1 MKAGLANFSYSEA
14 ELGAIAVAMASPRP
28 WDCEE
33 AEAIKTRIK
42 AFHLQFGEELCC
54 YCYRDVHGEFSM
66 VLDVEHILPKRHY
79 KPLTFDIRNLS
90 VACKRCNMKMK
101 RDDLDF
107 LRLPVDAADIWDGQ
121 KYRLIHPNIDE
132 RNAHLERVVLQ
143 RNAKKF
149 VKYVVI
155 GDSEKGKFSYD
166 YFRLKEFE
174 VDSFDTAQ
182 GANQAP
188 AAELDA
194 IANIRALVK
203 EIEGATE

>member
-14 ELGAIAVAMASPRP
+14 ESDSIAVAMASARP
-28 WDCEE
+28 WDCDEVEE
-33 AEAIKTRIK
+33 IKRRIK
-42 AFHLQFGEELCC
+42 AFHLQFGEEMCC
-54 YCYRDVHGEFSM
+54 YCYRDLQGEFSM
-66 VLDVEHILPKRHY
+66 VLDIEHILPKRHF
-79 KPLTFDIRNLS
+79 KLFTFDIRNLS

-107 LRLPVDAADIWDGQ
+107 LRLPFDSADIEDGQ
-121 KYRLIHPNIDE
+121 KYRLVHPNIDE
-132 RNAHLERVVLQ
+132 RDAHLERVVLQ

-149 VKYVVI
+149 VKYVVL
-155 GDSEKGKFSYD
+155 GDSEKGRFSYD

-188 AAELDA
+188 AAELDT
-194 IANIRALVK
+194 IASIRALVK
-203 EIEGATE
+203 EIERATE